1 MNNFLQKYLYLLKM
15 WLKLLN
21 IFLINSKMK
30 KLILCLIAV
39 VGMGIA
45 ASAANYSIDEQGI
58 DAMIENAVEVTPMS
72 MESSASDLQ
81 SPTIKFG
88 GAPSPVVAFVLSLVP
103 VTSWLAVH
111 RMYMGTS
118 ALAVILNIVTVC
130 GFGIVYVV
138 DWVCLLMGVIDNNIS
153 QYCNNGRWLMWA
165 DLI

>member
-1 MNNFLQKYLYLLKM
+1 MR
-15 WLKLLN
+15 LKLLN

-72 MESSASDLQ
+72 MEASASDLQ

-88 GAPSPVVAFVLSLVP
+88 GAPSPVIAFVLSLVP

-118 ALAVILNIVTVC
+118 ALAVILNIVTGS
-130 GFGIVYVV
+130 GFGIVYVI

-165 DLI
+165 DII

>member
-1 MNNFLQKYLYLLKM
+1 MAKIIKH
-15 WLKLLN
+15 
-21 IFLINSKMK
+21 ILIKSKMK

-88 GAPSPVVAFVLSLVP
+88 GAPSPLVAFVLSLVP

-118 ALAVILNIVTVC
+118 ALAVILNIVTGMC
-130 GFGIVYVV
+130 FGIVYVV

>member
-1 MNNFLQKYLYLLKM
+1 
-15 WLKLLN
+15 
-21 IFLINSKMK
+21 MK

-88 GAPSPVVAFVLSLVP
+88 
-103 VTSWLAVH
+103 
-111 RMYMGTS
+111 
-118 ALAVILNIVTVC
+118 
-130 GFGIVYVV
+130 
-138 DWVCLLMGVIDNNIS
+138 
-153 QYCNNGRWLMWA
+153 
-165 DLI
+165 

>member
-1 MNNFLQKYLYLLKM
+1 
-15 WLKLLN
+15 
-21 IFLINSKMK
+21 MK

-103 VTSWLAVH
+103 VTS
-111 RMYMGTS
+111 
-118 ALAVILNIVTVC
+118 
-130 GFGIVYVV
+130 
-138 DWVCLLMGVIDNNIS
+138 
-153 QYCNNGRWLMWA
+153 
-165 DLI
+165 

>member
-1 MNNFLQKYLYLLKM
+1 
-15 WLKLLN
+15 
-21 IFLINSKMK
+21 MK

-81 SPTIKFG
+81 SPSIKFG

-118 ALAVILNIVTVC
+118 ALAVILNIVTGS

-165 DLI
+165 DII